1 MNEELLALKQA
12 IASGVKKVATQTA
25 GVRKEVEY
33 PSFDDMRKRLEWL
46 EGQEA
51 TVPRTRVILA
61 GL

>member
-1 MNEELLALKQA
+1 MNEEILGLKQA
-12 IASGVKKVATQTA
+12 IASGVKKVVTQTA

-61 GL
+61 GF